1 MDSKDKSN
9 NKPLH
14 IGQLIKNKIQ
24 EKKLTYS
31 EVSRRINVT
40 LPSLM
45 AYFENPS
52 LQSRIIHK
60 LCLALDYNFFEDYTN
75 ILPENIRN
83 ANNDSQRNNEIEELK
98 NIIEDQKKEI
108 TIYKELISKK
118 L

>member
-1 MDSKDKSN
+1 MDSKDKSISN
-9 NKPLH
+9 PLH
-14 IGQLIKNKIQ
+14 IGQLIKNKIL
-24 EKKLTYS
+24 EKRLTYS
-31 EVSRRINVT
+31 EVSRSINVT

-75 ILPENIRN
+75 ILPENIQNSNDDSRRN
-83 ANNDSQRNNEIEELK
+83 KEIEELK

-108 TIYKELISKK
+108 NIYKELISKK

>member
-14 IGQLIKNKIQ
+14 IGQLVKNKIL
-24 EKKLTYS
+24 EKRLSYS

-45 AYFENPS
+45 AYFDNPS

-75 ILPENIRN
+75 ILPENIQN
-83 ANNDSQRNNEIEELK
+83 ANDDSQRKKEIEELK
-98 NIIEDQKKEI
+98 SIIEEQKKEI
-108 TIYKELISKK
+108 SIYKELISKK